1 MSNYWANPT
10 VLMFF
15 YNFSN
20 FSSNQTFILLMI
32 TIWFKGYL
40 MIELLQLLPYL
51 LLFYITIKIP
61 LFDLKLITIANL

>member
-1 MSNYWANPT
+1 
-10 VLMFF
+10 
-15 YNFSN
+15 
-20 FSSNQTFILLMI
+20 
-32 TIWFKGYL
+32 